1 MWSGMLHTG
10 WMVISSSVLPF
21 ISKLLM
27 RFRIY
32 LTEFERI
39 QIAICCHLVQFVYLQ
54 LSPPITLLP
63 PSLLLSFSSSWQ
75 SNWTRGAL
83 LSLRRLE
90 TPSPSSLL
98 RHWDQLQGGNVYT
111 IFVYFEITIIIWEI
125 FPSRFIKIHW
135 ITAIPW
141 MNELIHKNRQNI
153 GLEASI
159 TFEV

>member
-63 PSLLLSFSSSWQ
+63 PSLPPPLL
-75 SNWTRGAL
+75 L
-83 LSLRRLE
+83 LLRLIIKLNKRSPAEPAETGDTVTKFPPPSLRSAPGRKCLHNFC
-90 TPSPSSLL
+90 LL
-98 RHWDQLQGGNVYT
+98 WNYNHYLGN
-111 IFVYFEITIIIWEI
+111 F
-125 FPSRFIKIHW
+125 SQQIHQN
-135 ITAIPW
+135 TLDYSHS
-141 MNELIHKNRQNI
+141 MNEWVNP
-153 GLEASI
+153 
-159 TFEV
+159 

>member
-1 MWSGMLHTG
+1 MLHTG

-63 PSLLLSFSSSWQ
+63 PPSLFLSSSPLPNNQ
-75 SNWTRGAL
+75 T
-83 LSLRRLE
+83 E
-90 TPSPSSLL
+90 QEDPC
-98 RHWDQLQGGNVYT
+98 
-111 IFVYFEITIIIWEI
+111 
-125 FPSRFIKIHW
+125 
-135 ITAIPW
+135 
-141 MNELIHKNRQNI
+141 
-153 GLEASI
+153 
-159 TFEV
+159 